1 VRTDLVFTTTNGDA
15 RRPDY
20 VTNEWRYVLAK
31 KKLPK
36 VKFHAMRHTHASAL
50 IASHGLTA
58 SRPRRADDYF
68 ECLRTPVR
76 QGGHVGGDRH
86 RQAAGEVGWYRIW
99 YRAALHRNCHSKIPP
114 NSYGNGGIA
123 LSSKVPETRYLAL

>member
-1 VRTDLVFTTTNGDA
+1 MLRDHRKSQLELLMQLGVRTDLVFTTTNGDA

-36 VKFHAMRHTHASAL
+36 VKFHAMRHTHASVL

-58 SRPRRADDYF
+58 SRPRGPTITLSVYAHLFDKAD
-68 ECLRTPVR
+68 TS
-76 QGGHVGGDRH
+76 
-86 RQAAGEVGWYRIW
+86 AATAIDK
-99 YRAALHRNCHSKIPP
+99 L
-114 NSYGNGGIA
+114 
-123 LSSKVPETRYLAL
+123 LAR

>member
-50 IASHGLTA
+50 IASGCDIVTVSRRLGHAGPTITLSVYAHLFDKADTSAATA
-58 SRPRRADDYF
+58 IDK
-68 ECLRTPVR
+68 L
-76 QGGHVGGDRH
+76 
-86 RQAAGEVGWYRIW
+86 
-99 YRAALHRNCHSKIPP
+99 
-114 NSYGNGGIA
+114 
-123 LSSKVPETRYLAL
+123 LAR